1 MTAEIAM
8 LNKQAVALAA
18 DSAVSTSDK
27 IFRSAN
33 KIFSL
38 SKTAPV
44 AIMVYSRA
52 DFCGIP
58 WETIIKEYRRNNGQ
72 QKFDTLHDYVINFL
86 NFI

>member
-33 KIFSL
+33 KI
-38 SKTAPV
+38 
-44 AIMVYSRA
+44 SRYQRLPLLQLWYILVLI
-52 DFCGIP
+52 FVEFHG
-58 WETIIKEYRRNNGQ
+58 KQ
-72 QKFDTLHDYVINFL
+72 S
-86 NFI
+86 